1 MNELLVTIDDV
12 VAILCSSSFRSIAH
26 RIAGYNYED
35 IIQETFIAAQKNLHT
50 FNGKCK
56 LSTWLTRIF
65 INKSIG
71 QYRKIGNRP
80 DRFVDINDLDI
91 PTFSNI
97 DQKIALDDA
106 IDKAI
111 RMNKFQN
118 KERNA
123 KMLKKFIIGDGIS
136 DIAKRYKLTKGTVSV
151 IIDVYRHQI
160 RENLNGRL

>member
-1 MNELLVTIDDV
+1 MNDPIVSIDDI
-12 VAILCSSSFRSIAH
+12 VAILCSSSFKSTAR
-26 RIAGYNYED
+26 RIAVYNYED
-35 IIQETFIAAQKNLHT
+35 IIQETFIAAQKNLHS
-50 FNGKCK
+50 FNGKSK